1 MKTVLH
7 VGCGPQNITSM
18 PVYFQ
23 DGGWEE
29 IRFDIDPSVD
39 PDILGMIQDLSL
51 IEDGYVDVVYSS
63 HNIEHVSS
71 FEVPGVLAGFR
82 RVINDHGFLV
92 ISCPDMFSVAQAIL
106 SEDLDKPLYQSPA
119 GPIAALDIIYGH
131 QSAIEN
137 GKVYMAHKTAFTAGT
152 LAKHLLVSGFQCV
165 DVVRD
170 QIFGLHAIAFA
181 TDKSA
186 DSDAIAA
193 AVLPAQEH
201 QLQVLKF
208 QASA

>member
-1 MKTVLH
+1 
-7 VGCGPQNITSM
+7 M
-18 PVYFQ
+18 PAYFQ
-23 DGGWEE
+23 DGIWEE

-51 IEDGYVDVVYSS
+51 IEGGYVDVVYSS

-82 RVINDHGFLV
+82 RVINDDGFLV

-106 SEDLDKPLYQSPA
+106 SEDLDRPLYQSPA
-119 GPIAALDIIYGH
+119 GLINALDIVYGH
-131 QSAIEN
+131 QGAIED

-152 LAKHLLVSGFQCV
+152 LAKHLLSSGFQRV

-170 QIFGLHAIAFA
+170 RIFGLHAIAFA
-181 TDKSA
+181 TDKPEV
-186 DSDAIAA
+186 SDATAV
-193 AVLPAQEH
+193 AVLPAQDY
-201 QLQVLKF
+201 QLELLKF
-208 QASA
+208 QAGV